1 MKIPPNIIADRMIPC
16 PVCLVDKNRACLGL
30 EPNTSHF
37 GRRLK
42 RILTMGSLP
51 SEKIDQRFRF
61 RDSDELQS
69 KNAGNGS
76 TGSEPNKSG

>member
-1 MKIPPNIIADRMIPC
+1 MSIPPNIIADRLIPC

-51 SEKIDQRFRF
+51 AEKIAAIRSEIQN
-61 RDSDELQS
+61 ELQS